1 MNATLGYDE
10 DDFYSDDEELM
21 ALLNDLDVFA

>member
-21 ALLNDLDVFA
+21 ALLNALDVFA